1 MDKKINPKLI
11 ILIGVIFVSF
21 GAIFTKISSAPSLA
35 IATYRLGFSS
45 LILLPYVLKNNIKEI
60 KRVSKK
66 DFFICLI
73 SGIFLA
79 FHFATWLESIKYTS
93 ITSST
98 VLVNTHPIFIFIG
111 SLFIL
116 KEKVSKKAIMSIAVA
131 LIGSTIIS
139 LGDSSLGSNIFYG
152 DFLAV
157 LGGFCIAAYMMIGRV
172 VRQRLSVNSYTFI
185 VYSSS
190 TLTLLILSLITNTPL
205 YPYPKSDWLIFLAL
219 AVFCTILGHSIFNW
233 ALEYLNP
240 AFVSTAILGEPV
252 FATIWAMLLF
262 KEIPTPWQIIGG
274 IIIILGVYRFIQINE
289 SAEIVESSQSDAAP
303 N

>member
-11 ILIGVIFVSF
+11 IVIGVIFVSF
-21 GAIFTKISSAPSLA
+21 GAIFTKVSSAPSLV
-35 IATYRLGFSS
+35 IATYRLGFST
-45 LILLPYVLKNNIKEI
+45 LILLPYVIRNNIKEI
-60 KRVSKK
+60 KGISKK
-66 DFFICLI
+66 DLSICMI

-98 VLVNTHPIFIFIG
+98 VLVNTHPIFIVIG

-116 KEKVSKKAIMSIAVA
+116 KEKVSTKAIMSIAVA

-190 TLTLLILSLITNTPL
+190 TLTLFILSLVTNTSL

-240 AFVSTAILGEPV
+240 AFVSTSILGEPV

-289 SAEIVESSQSDAAP
+289 SAETVEGSQSDEAP

>member
-1 MDKKINPKLI
+1 MDKKANPKLI
-11 ILIGVIFVSF
+11 VLIGVIFVSF
-21 GAIFTKISSAPSLA
+21 ASILTKVSSAPSLV

-45 LILLPYVLKNNIKEI
+45 LFLLPYVLKNNIEEI
-60 KRVSKK
+60 KGISRK
-66 DFFICLI
+66 DLFICLI

-98 VLVNTHPIFIFIG
+98 VLVNTHPIFIVIG
-111 SLFIL
+111 SLLIL
-116 KEKVSKKAIMSIAVA
+116 KEKVSKKAIMSIIVA

-152 DFLAV
+152 DLLAV
-157 LGGFCIAAYMMIGRV
+157 LGGFCVAGYMMIGRI

-185 VYSSS
+185 VYSSC
-190 TLTLLILSLITNTPL
+190 TLTLIILSVITNTSL
-205 YPYPKSDWLIFLAL
+205 YPYPKTDWVIFLGL

-233 ALEYLNP
+233 ALEYLSP

-252 FATIWAMLLF
+252 FATIWAIFLF
-262 KEIPTPWQIIGG
+262 KEIPTSWQILGG
-274 IIIILGVYRFIQINE
+274 CIILLGIYMFIRVNE
-289 SAEIVESSQSDAAP
+289 SVDQNA
-303 N
+303 